1 MTATGSQYRIAFVDH
16 AVDIGGAEKSL
27 TELAARLD
35 QADFTPVLLHSQN
48 AKWVTDEVWADASRL
63 VVFRPTH
70 LLEKKRQDLGS
81 GMVRNVV
88 DMLASCGPVFSVWRA
103 LVKVGADLVHTNSL
117 KCHLVGGLAAKL
129 SRRPLVWHMRDIL
142 AEDEGLGLLRR
153 AAVTLRPHIIAI
165 SSAVAE
171 QFSNLPVQVTHIPNG
186 VPLELFTPGEPDLQ
200 LRAELGLDAADELLC
215 MVGRLT
221 PWKGHKTLLEAFS
234 MVARNRPHAK
244 LMIVGEVAFWENSY
258 EGELKDLAVDLR
270 VADRVIWTG
279 YREDVSELLR
289 LCDIFVLPSVN
300 EPFGRVLIEAM
311 ATGKPVI
318 GTNSGGVPEIIVDGE
333 TGLLVP
339 SNSPTVLAEAIEE
352 MLSDPLA
359 ARQMGQAGLR
369 RARERF
375 DAERVAQQVQQVY
388 RRLLD
393 RNWARRPAGDPRNN

>member
-1 MTATGSQYRIAFVDH
+1 
-16 AVDIGGAEKSL
+16 
-27 TELAARLD
+27 
-35 QADFTPVLLHSQN
+35 
-48 AKWVTDEVWADASRL
+48 
-63 VVFRPTH
+63 
-70 LLEKKRQDLGS
+70 
-81 GMVRNVV
+81 
-88 DMLASCGPVFSVWRA
+88 
-103 LVKVGADLVHTNSL
+103 
-117 KCHLVGGLAAKL
+117 
-129 SRRPLVWHMRDIL
+129 
-142 AEDEGLGLLRR
+142 
-153 AAVTLRPHIIAI
+153 
-165 SSAVAE
+165 
-171 QFSNLPVQVTHIPNG
+171 
-186 VPLELFTPGEPDLQ
+186 
-200 LRAELGLDAADELLC
+200 

-279 YREDVSELLR
+279 YREDIPELLR
-289 LCDIFVLPSVN
+289 LCDLFVLPSVN

-388 RRLLD
+388 RCLLD